1 MSNPNTSGLTN
12 AQQAFLTSLALALT
26 SLGTLTA
33 AIGAFNN
40 TQMSEIVGVIVV
52 IGGIIAIFLKEY
64 VGILS
69 GNIPPAPAKP
79 Q

>member
-12 AQQAFLTSLALALT
+12 AQQAFLVSLALALS

-40 TQMSEIVGVIVV
+40 TLLTEILGVVIA
-52 IGGIIAIFLKEY
+52 IGGIIAMFIKEY
-64 VGILS
+64 VGIM
-69 GNIPPAPAKP
+69 NPPATP
-79 Q
+79 